1 MFDMLKKYLG
11 AKLTWVKCGGFKC
24 TNVFQVKE
32 GEGKP
37 EIYICKSCQYRIDE
51 GIVAFVHA
59 GSGKLK
65 GNFHI
70 MDGYSK
76 N

>member
-1 MFDMLKKYLG
+1 MFDLLKRYLG
-11 AKLTWVKCGGFKC
+11 AKTTWVKCGGFNC
-24 TNVFQVKE
+24 TNVFQVRDE
-32 GEGKP
+32 EERP
-37 EIYICKSCQYRIDE
+37 AIYICRSCEHRIND

-70 MDGYSK
+70 IDGYSK
-76 N
+76 